1 MLVSH
6 FRHSIDLQIFYFSD
20 HLKAHFRINDGKTN
34 NMNNNKSFTP
44 IISKLSIVITALLGT
59 QSYAQQSPDKEI
71 ELITVTAQKRV
82 QSIQDVPASI
92 SAYNG
97 DFLESM
103 GVGELDML
111 SEITP
116 GLVIQEQSP
125 NNPGFVIRGIT
136 SDSGSAQAAPRVSIY
151 YNGADI
157 SRSRGS
163 YFEMFD
169 IQRIEVVKGP
179 QATLFG
185 TAASVGA
192 LSVITNKPEEEFS
205 SAITLGLGNF
215 SAKQAKG
222 YITGGNE
229 TLQGRFA
236 FSYRQR
242 DGFINNIAGDTNSQS
257 ANSTQQEDM
266 HGIERTAFRASLRFT
281 PNESI
286 TGDLTITH
294 EENDD
299 TGTSFKNGLYAPTG
313 GDTSP
318 FSFVEMSGSP
328 LSAEVLGADKL
339 GVERETDDIN
349 LTLNWEISDSLL
361 FTSISAARSFDS
373 LEVFDADGTQAWFL
387 EFAEDAEGDQFSQEF
402 RILHTSDKL
411 TTIAGISYFT
421 EEGNQAVPF
430 STEESIYLNCLGA
443 LGSGLPCINADG
455 SVNLLTP
462 ALTNG
467 VASVLPYS
475 ALFSNFGESDTL
487 SVFADFTYSVND
499 NLELT
504 AGIRYVTEDKT
515 SGYSSVA
522 PNSVLSGGPLLPVV
536 STDGVKFEA
545 KEDFND
551 WLPRFNLLY
560 NLDKD
565 TNLYATIS
573 KGRRSEVLDV
583 NSQAGE
589 NGVGVIAAVTLVP
602 AEIIWNYETGIKG
615 QALDRKITY
624 SASIFY
630 QDYSDFQVT
639 QQDDAGNFFTANAG
653 SATNIGV
660 ETELKALL
668 GDYFDVFA
676 NLAYIDAEIDDDSE
690 NGNLAG
696 NRFRLQP
703 ELTSSIGISYNQPLT
718 GNLSLTGSVV
728 YSYRSDI
735 FFEPANAPISG
746 LDISEDAINLVNA
759 RVGITDEENRWSVS
773 LFASNLFDKEYLV
786 DAGNTGGSF
795 GNPTFVAG
803 PPRFVGVEFNMA
815 FGQ

>member
-1 MLVSH
+1 
-6 FRHSIDLQIFYFSD
+6 
-20 HLKAHFRINDGKTN
+20 
-34 NMNNNKSFTP
+34 MNNNQSFKP
-44 IISKLSIVITALLGT
+44 VISKLSLLITAILST
-59 QSYAQQSPDKEI
+59 QSFAQQTPDQQI
-71 ELITVTAQKRV
+71 EQITVTAQKRV

-169 IQRIEVVKGP
+169 IERIEVVKGP

-205 SAITLGLGNF
+205 SAITLGFGNF
-215 SAKQAKG
+215 AAKQAKG

-242 DGFINNIAGDTNSQS
+242 DGFINNIAGDANSQS

-462 ALTNG
+462 ALTIG
-467 VASVLPYS
+467 AASVLPYS

-660 ETELKALL
+660 ETELRALL

-759 RVGITDEENRWSVS
+759 RIGITDEENRWTVS
-773 LFASNLFDKEYLV
+773 LFVSNLFDKEYLV

-795 GNPTFVAG
+795 SNPTFVAG
-803 PPRFVGVEFNMA
+803 PPRFVGVEFKMA
-815 FGQ
+815 FGE

>member
-1 MLVSH
+1 MNDNRYPTLVTS
-6 FRHSIDLQIFYFSD
+6 Q
-20 HLKAHFRINDGKTN
+20 
-34 NMNNNKSFTP
+34 
-44 IISKLSIVITALLGT
+44 LSVVITALLST
-59 QSYAQQSPDKEI
+59 ASYAQQISEKEI

-103 GVGELDML
+103 GVVELDML

-169 IQRIEVVKGP
+169 IERIEVVKGP

-192 LSVITNKPEEEFS
+192 LSVITNKPEETFS
-205 SAITLGLGNF
+205 SAITFGLGNF
-215 SAKQAKG
+215 TAKQTKG

-229 TLQGRFA
+229 TLQARFA

-242 DGFINNIAGDTNSQS
+242 DGYINNIAGDLNSQS
-257 ANSTQQEDM
+257 ADGTQQEDM
-266 HGIERTAFRASLRFT
+266 HGIKRIAIRASLRFT
-281 PNESI
+281 PIDSI
-286 TGDLTITH
+286 TTDLTLTH

-299 TGTSFKNGLYAPTG
+299 SGTSFKNGLYAPTD
-313 GDTSP
+313 GDSSP

-328 LSAEVLGADKL
+328 FSAGVLGSDKL

-349 LTLNWEISDSLL
+349 VTVNWEVSDSLL
-361 FTSISAARSFDS
+361 FTSISAARNFDS

-402 RILHTSDKL
+402 RLLHTGDTL
-411 TTIAGISYFT
+411 TILAGISYFT
-421 EEGNQAVPF
+421 EEGSQVVPF

-443 LGSGLPCINADG
+443 LGSGLPCINANG

-462 ALTNG
+462 ALTG
-467 VASVLPYS
+467 GASSVLPYS

-487 SVFADFTYSVND
+487 SVFADLSYSVND
-499 NLELT
+499 KLEIT

-515 SGYSSVA
+515 SGYSSMV
-522 PNSVLSGGPLLPVV
+522 PNSVLAGAPLLPVV
-536 STDGVKFEA
+536 STDGLMFTANE
-545 KEDFND
+545 EFND
-551 WLPRFNLLY
+551 WLPRFNILY
-560 NLDKD
+560 NLDED
-565 TNLYATIS
+565 TNVYATIS

-589 NGVGVIAAVTLVP
+589 SGVGAIAAITLVP

-615 QALDRKITY
+615 QALERKITY

-639 QQDDAGNFFTANAG
+639 QQDDAGTFFTANAG
-653 SATNIGV
+653 SATNIGL
-660 ETELKALL
+660 ETELRALL
-668 GDYFDVFA
+668 GDYFDVFT
-676 NLAYIDAEIDDDSE
+676 NLAYIDAEIDNDSE
-690 NGNLAG
+690 NGDLAG

-703 ELTSSIGISYNQPLT
+703 ELMTSIGVAYNQPLT
-718 GNLSLTGSVV
+718 NNISLTGSMV

-735 FFEPANAPISG
+735 FFEPANTPISG
-746 LDISEDAINLVNA
+746 LAISEDAINLVNA
-759 RVGITDEENRWSVS
+759 RIGISNEANRWSVNM
-773 LFASNLFDKEYLV
+773 FVSNLFDKQYLV

-803 PPRFVGVEFNMA
+803 PPRFVGVEFNME
-815 FGQ
+815 FGE